1 MYKVDLVTMSRD
13 SPYDNYLMI
22 SLKYISGYIAEQNRL
37 ITRSGIA
44 EHGGMDRNMVEWI
57 GMDL

>member
-1 MYKVDLVTMSRD
+1 VTMSRD